1 MTSESLFA
9 GVDRAVFAVS
19 FADRLRS
26 AGVEVAFTGVERC
39 TAAIGAVGAMSLG
52 DLYWLTRISFV
63 NRQNQLATFDAVFD
77 AVFDTEQGQLSTP
90 HRGQQTES
98 RGHDDD
104 RLVPLRR
111 TLDGAAG
118 DAAGV
123 PWVTLPS
130 VVLDEATDEDADA
143 TAIPELRPSS
153 ATSDMDRPFDLL
165 DEAELER
172 VGVLLESAITQLPQR
187 RSRRRR
193 TVRSRGPISMRRS
206 LRRAMQTGGDV
217 VTLLHTTPR
226 RQPRPIVVLL
236 DVSGSMESYSR
247 AYLHLTRP
255 LAMNHRAEVFA
266 FATELTRITPSI
278 RLRSPADAIE
288 QISDNVGDR
297 FSGTRLA
304 SSIATLLHHRT
315 WNTTVR
321 GAVVVVCSDG
331 WDADPPDQLD
341 RAMRRL
347 SLLAHRVVW
356 VNPRAAASEFEPRT
370 GGMAAALP
378 YCDHFL
384 SGHTGQAMHD
394 VIEAITAA

>member
-1 MTSESLFA
+1 MTSSSLFV
-9 GVDRAVFAVS
+9 GVDRAVFAAS
-19 FADRLRS
+19 FADRLRR

-39 TAAIGAVGAMSLG
+39 TAAIGAVGAMSLA

-77 AVFDTEQGQLSTP
+77 AVFETEMGRLPTP
-90 HRGQQTES
+90 RRGQQTES
-98 RGHDDD
+98 RVADDD
-104 RLVPLRR
+104 RLAPLRR
-111 TLDGAAG
+111 TSDDTAG
-118 DAAGV
+118 DAADV
-123 PWVTLPS
+123 PWMTLPS
-130 VVLDEATDEDADA
+130 VMLDVHTEDDGDA
-143 TAIPELRPSS
+143 MAIPELRPTD
-153 ATSDMDRPFDLL
+153 ATSDMDRSFDLL

-172 VGVLLESAITQLPQR
+172 VGRLLELAITRLPQR

-193 TVRSRGPISMRRS
+193 IVRTGGPISMRRS
-206 LRRAMQTGGDV
+206 LRRAMHTGGDV
-217 VTLLHTTPR
+217 VTLLHTTR
-226 RQPRPIVVLL
+226 RRKPRPIVVLL
-236 DVSGSMESYSR
+236 DVSGSMESYAR

-255 LAMNHRAEVFA
+255 LAMHHRAEVFA

-288 QISDNVGDR
+288 QISQHVGDR
-297 FSGTRLA
+297 FAGTRLA
-304 SSIATLLHHRT
+304 SSISSLLHHRT

-331 WDADPPDQLD
+331 WDADPPEQLD

-356 VNPRAAASEFEPRT
+356 VNPRAAASKFEPRT

-384 SGHTGQAMHD
+384 SGHTGQAMQD
-394 VIEAITAA
+394 VIEAISAA